1 MAKILEAL
9 LSILSILLTNATI
22 SMSLSPG
29 SPPVPRPT
37 GPGYRR
43 VSECKPQFH
52 GDRTDASRSSAYHTS
67 LCSSDTPS
75 ASPLVSRLP
84 LTTAR
89 LRISRLAPVLLLL
102 AALTTSPAFADEYG
116 VEVEAPTLFTG
127 EQVMVR
133 WTMVGSKFILVARQ
147 NSVVV
152 VAGSRLGLAQFF
164 LLCLWGVCACQ

>member
-1 MAKILEAL
+1 MAKILEAV

-29 SPPVPRPT
+29 SPLSVTRPT

-52 GDRTDASRSSAYHTS
+52 GDRSDASESSAYHAS
-67 LCSSDTPS
+67 IFSSDTPS
-75 ASPLVSRLP
+75 ASALVSQPP

-89 LRISRLAPVLLLL
+89 LRISHFAPVLLLL

-133 WTMVGSKFILVARQ
+133 RTMVGSKFIELRDRDPLWA
-147 NSVVV
+147 
-152 VAGSRLGLAQFF
+152 SRAPV
-164 LLCLWGVCACQ
+164 WDWDWVCAC